1 MKNIGLSNSI
11 EAIYKSKQA
20 YDRSC
25 KIILRNQDI
34 LAEILKEFVVEYKG
48 LSRREIIDNYLS
60 RRKEFN
66 LDYDD
71 NEIPSDNI
79 EDDSVDGARVNY
91 DLVYSLIAPTSS
103 GDNIGIIVNIEAQ
116 NRYGLKYDI
125 EDRATYYASRLIA
138 RQKGPRTVLNV
149 NDYAELK
156 KVYSIWI
163 CTNSSKAE
171 QNSILDLRLKPDIR
185 IGNPKIKEVY
195 DLINISIINLGNDIE
210 SNLEILS
217 ILNILFD
224 IHTKLEYRKNFLEQ
238 HDIIMSKEQID
249 EVDNMANLSDYIEL
263 TALDKGRKQGHEKGL
278 AEGIEK
284 GKVEL
289 LKLIID
295 NILKSSPDI
304 SDEELA
310 KRICIDREIITKL
323 RESK

>member
-66 LDYDD
+66 LDYDEY
-71 NEIPSDNI
+71 EIPSDNI

-195 DLINISIINLGNDIE
+195 ENIDLSMPTLEKDNNIVDIDPFTIFGTFNKGIKDENRVKIISSIK
-210 SNLEILS
+210 
-217 ILNILFD
+217 NIFNQT
-224 IHTKLEYRKNFLEQ
+224 H
-238 HDIIMSKEQID
+238 
-249 EVDNMANLSDYIEL
+249 
-263 TALDKGRKQGHEKGL
+263 HEK
-278 AEGIEK
+278 AS
-284 GKVEL
+284 
-289 LKLIID
+289 
-295 NILKSSPDI
+295 NRSRSHILPCGFCYKQQRPVQGRGFYADLQRPD
-304 SDEELA
+304 
-310 KRICIDREIITKL
+310 
-323 RESK
+323 